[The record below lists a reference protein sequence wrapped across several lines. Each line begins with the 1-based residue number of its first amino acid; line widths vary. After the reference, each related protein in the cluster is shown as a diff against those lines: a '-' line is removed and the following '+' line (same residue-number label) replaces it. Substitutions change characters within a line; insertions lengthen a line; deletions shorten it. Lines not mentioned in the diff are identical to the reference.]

1 MKPRP
6 FCLLSGWWVA
16 LALLGGS
23 LLSSDAAVI
32 QGTLSSKSGAD
43 LSAGQFVIQLRKLNP
58 ETNVFLF
65 QDTATADAGTGYRY
79 EFSNLEP
86 GSYLLT
92 LQDLAG
98 VFALQYYG
106 GGSFYDSAKV
116 LKISGKSSLGR
127 ADFSLSPGRTLGG
140 RVVDIQSRP
149 VAGIDISVLAL
160 EGRER
165 RYITGLP
172 TDENGEWR
180 IGLPAGSYLVLFKDL
195 RDDANAIAAQWYAGS
210 VSEDS
215 AQPVDLL
222 GGTNSR
228 LNINGILERGRQVR
242 GVVSDPAGN
251 PMKGVYVTALWRNP
265 VSGGFEIALT
275 TLTGQNQ
282 TEDGRRGDFSLVLPN
297 GEYVLY
303 FEEESDKYRSQY
315 WKNASS
321 LNSATILRID
331 QGDVTGLQ
339 VQMAFKQAAKPLT
352 PFMFVGNFE
361 KGLLYGQVSITA
373 AWSGAFSGS
382 VLTPSGR
389 TAFRGRFDS
398 DGKARIPLGNGEDGL
413 ELSFQDSVEQGEP
426 LFFDGMIRIG
436 SGEAPLE
443 LRPTPRKGGRE
454 APMVGKTI
462 NTLLESRK
470 DSEKGFGFGFAGVRP
485 GKYGVFRFAGGL
497 ADGTKLTGATR
508 AVEDGDGGW
517 KLPVAIPL
525 ASVKG
530 FLHGEAAVDSSPAA
544 DDFHLASET
553 PWTWTRSANPRA
565 KAFQQGFEEKLTV
578 RGREWRWT
586 KGTSALGGTSANFTL
601 TLSFG
606 DNGGGFVPASG
617 LERMSGI
624 LGTNNKPVW
633 AETPP
638 RGVAMTITPAT
649 GLVRGRIPG
658 ALNGKAV
665 TISYQGMVFSSDM
678 PLKSGG
684 SARGAGFVMGPGGVV
699 GDIRILAP

>member
-1 MKPRP
+1 M
-6 FCLLSGWWVA
+6 
-16 LALLGGS
+16 ALLAGS

-65 QDTATADAGTGYRY
+65 LDTATANADTGYRY
-79 EFSNLEP
+79 EFSDLEP
-86 GSYLLT
+86 GSYMLT
-92 LQDLAG
+92 FQDLAG

-116 LKISGKSSLGR
+116 LKISGKSSVVR
-127 ADFSLSPGRTLGG
+127 ADFSLSLGRTLGG

-149 VAGIDISVLAL
+149 IAGIDISVLAL

-172 TDENGEWR
+172 TDENGDWR
-180 IGLPAGSYLVLFKDL
+180 IGLPVGRYVVLFKDL
-195 RDDANAIAAQWYAGS
+195 RDDVNAFAAQWYAGA

-339 VQMAFKQAAKPLT
+339 VQMAFKQDAKPLT

-389 TAFRGRFDS
+389 TAFRGRFDF

-413 ELSFQDSVEQGEP
+413 ELSFLDSVEQGEP

-443 LRPTPRKGGRE
+443 LRPAPRKGGRE

-470 DSEKGFGFGFAGVRP
+470 DSEKGFGFGFAGVKP
-485 GKYGVFRFAGGL
+485 GRDGVFRFAGSL
-497 ADGTKLTGATR
+497 ADGTRLTGTAR
-508 AVEDGDGGW
+508 AVEDGTDGW

-530 FLHGEAAVDSSPAA
+530 FLHGESAIDSSPAA
-544 DDFHLASET
+544 AGFHLASET
-553 PWTWTRSANPRA
+553 PWTWTRPANPKA
-565 KAFQQGFEEKLTV
+565 KSFQSGFTEELTV
-578 RGREWRWT
+578 RGREWKWT
-586 KGTSALGGTSANFTL
+586 RGVSALGGSSANFTL

-606 DNGGGFVPASG
+606 DNGGGFVPAAGVDGISG
-617 LERMSGI
+617 T
-624 LGTNNKPVW
+624 LGASNKPAW
-633 AETPP
+633 ASTQPKGFAIKIMP
-638 RGVAMTITPAT
+638 TL
-649 GLVRGRIPG
+649 GLVTGKIPG
-658 ALNGKAV
+658 SRNGKAEAL
-665 TISYQGMVFSSDM
+665 SYQGMVFPSDM
-678 PLKSGG
+678 PLESGG
-684 SARGAGFVMGPGGVV
+684 SARGAGFVATAIGVV
-699 GDIRILAP
+699 GEVLISSQ